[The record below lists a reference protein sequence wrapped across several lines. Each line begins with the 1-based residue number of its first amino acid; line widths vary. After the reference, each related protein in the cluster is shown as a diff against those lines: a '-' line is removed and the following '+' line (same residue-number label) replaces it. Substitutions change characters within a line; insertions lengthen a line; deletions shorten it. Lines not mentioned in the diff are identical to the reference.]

1 MSTAAVVP
9 HRLDRLVLADLV
21 PGALVRDIALV
32 AGGAGLTG
40 LAAQVSIHTG
50 LSPVPFT
57 LQTLSVLVV
66 GAALGSVRG
75 LLSMLL
81 YLLGGMVGVPWYA
94 NQEHG
99 WGGPAFGYIL
109 GFVVAAG
116 LVGALAKRGADRHV
130 VSTVLLMVAGSVVI
144 YLIGTVWLAVDLHIG
159 SVEAFKLGVRPFLA
173 TDAIKIGLAALAFPT
188 AWKLARR

>member
-1 MSTAAVVP
+1 
-9 HRLDRLVLADLV
+9 
-21 PGALVRDIALV
+21 
-32 AGGAGLTG
+32 
-40 LAAQVSIHTG
+40 VSIHTA

-144 YLIGTVWLAVDLHIG
+144 YLIGTVWLAVDLHLG

>member
-1 MSTAAVVP
+1 MSAAAVAP

-32 AGGAGLTG
+32 VGGAGLTG
-40 LAAQVSIHTG
+40 LAAQVSIHTA

-66 GAALGSVRG
+66 GAALGSARG

-159 SVEAFKLGVRPFLA
+159 SAEAFKLGVRPFLA